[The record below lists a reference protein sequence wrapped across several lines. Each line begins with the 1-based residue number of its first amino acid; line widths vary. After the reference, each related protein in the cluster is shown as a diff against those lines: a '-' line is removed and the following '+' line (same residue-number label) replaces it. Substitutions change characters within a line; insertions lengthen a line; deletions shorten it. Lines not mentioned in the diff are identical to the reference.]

1 MQTQGGL
8 QNAARTLNKQTAQ
21 IGITAPGN
29 CSQMGLAT
37 ATVLARRNPQTGG
50 ELTTILELTGISD
63 RSDNGIRAEK
73 TDSWTTAQSSYHL

>member
-37 ATVLARRNPQTGG
+37 ATVLA
-50 ELTTILELTGISD
+50 S
-63 RSDNGIRAEK
+63 RARV
-73 TDSWTTAQSSYHL
+73 TDSVTLGWPLRRLKLSSSARPSTVLAS